1 LNSWPTCLGLSVSTE
16 YEETQQMTNL
26 IELEIRDR
34 RPFADGHA
42 FGDAGSYERIS
53 GRAHFRVDPK
63 SPAQSGV
70 FDIDKAPTDDDGL
83 VAFSGDFMIFRPV
96 NPEKGNRRLFYDFGN
111 RACLRSLHYFNDAPA
126 TNDPQTLADA
136 GNGHLFR
143 KGYTVLWSAWQG
155 DILPGND
162 RCLLD
167 LPVGTDNG
175 KPLTGNIRQEFWVPM
190 PGITVRPLSG
200 WTNTRSHPTV
210 SLDTRKAQLTMRRYP
225 DSERIEIPYTDW
237 QFARTEGSG
246 ANSMDEMA
254 VVPSDTNIYLPG
266 EFQLGWIYEL
276 IYIARDPL
284 VLGLGYVAV
293 RDLVSFLRYGDKD
306 NAGNDLTGPIDKCYG
321 WGRSQ
326 TGRVIRDYVYRG
338 FNEDADG
345 RKVFD
350 GVMPHVSGGGLMWL
364 QHRFAILTASAGQ
377 GFMEHDI
384 YADRFP
390 FSYAVTTDHLTD
402 KTDAILKR
410 PDTDPLVMHT
420 QTSSEYWDRRGSLVH
435 TDTRG
440 NDLPQPD
447 NVRIY
452 SWASTCHISNPLMGQ
467 ATRLFPEFNYLN
479 NVYSTPFFRGLL
491 EAMDRWATDGTA
503 PPDSCIPSRE
513 NGTLVTFEEWK
524 KQFPKIPGQALPSV
538 GPSDL
543 PLYDF
548 GPEADHGLI
557 TEQPPMVIDKTGY
570 TILVPAVDVDGNENC
585 GLRPAMVEAPLGTFT
600 AWNMRPR
607 GFGSGFP
614 IGIMGSYIPFPD
626 YSEERIYTDDSRLSV
641 LERYGTPEGYVEAV
655 REAARKLVNDG
666 IMLEEDA
673 ERVVAMAANW
683 GRPRHDVRL

>member
-1 LNSWPTCLGLSVSTE
+1 
-16 YEETQQMTNL
+16 MTNL
-26 IELEIRDR
+26 IELQIQDR
-34 RPFADGHA
+34 RSFADGHA
-42 FGDAGSYERIS
+42 FGESGPYERIS
-53 GRAHFRVDPK
+53 GRAHFKVDPN
-63 SPAQSGV
+63 SPVQSGV
-70 FDIDKAPTDDDGL
+70 FDIDKAPVDDDGL

-96 NPEKGNRRLFYDFGN
+96 DSEKGNRRLFYDLGN
-111 RACLRSLHYFNDAPA
+111 RGCLRSLHYFNDAPA

-136 GNGHLFR
+136 GNGYLFR

-167 LPVGTDNG
+167 LPVATDNEI
-175 KPLTGNIRQEFWVPM
+175 PLTGTIRQEFTILM

-210 SLDTRKAQLTMRRYP
+210 SLDTRQARLTKRRYP
-225 DSERIEIPYTDW
+225 GDDRIEIPHTDW

-246 ANSMDEMA
+246 ANPMDEIGII
-254 VVPSDTNIYLPG
+254 PSDINIYLPQG
-266 EFQLGWIYEL
+266 FQLGWIYEL
-276 IYIARDPL
+276 IYTGRDPL

-293 RDLVSFLRYGDKD
+293 RDLVSFLRYGEKD
-306 NAGNDLTGPIDKCYG
+306 NAGNDNPVGQIDKCYSY
-321 WGRSQ
+321 GRSQ

-338 FNEDADG
+338 FNEDKDG
-345 RKVFD
+345 RRVFD

-364 QHRFAILTASAGQ
+364 QHRFANLTASAGQ

-390 FSYAVTTDHLTD
+390 FSYASTTDHLTG

-467 ATRLFPEFNYLN
+467 PQRLFPEINYLN

-491 EAMDRWATDGTA
+491 EALDRWATDRTE
-503 PPDSCIPSRE
+503 PPVSRIPSRE
-513 NGTLVTFEEWK
+513 KGTLVTFDEWK

-548 GPEADHGLI
+548 GPKADQGLI
-557 TEQPPMVIDKTGY
+557 SKQPPEVIDKAGY
-570 TILVPAVDVDGNENC
+570 PVLVPSVDADGNENC
-585 GLRPAMVEAPLGTFT
+585 GLRPLMVEVPLGTYT
-600 AWNMRPR
+600 AWNLRPR
-607 GFGSGFP
+607 DFGNGYP
-614 IGIMGSYIPFPD
+614 IGILGSYIPFPD
-626 YSEERIYTDDSRLSV
+626 FAEERINTGDPRLSV
-641 LERYGTPEGYVEAV
+641 LERYGTPEKYVEAV
-655 REAARKLVNDG
+655 RAAARRLAEDG
-666 IMLEEDA
+666 LMLEEDI
-673 ERVVAMAANW
+673 ERVAAMAADW